1 MPEHGRRGV
10 ALVEQ
15 GRVELVE
22 VLRTQPVEAVAAEPM
37 VEEPVAISF
46 DERGHSVIV

>member
-1 MPEHGRRGV
+1 LDGDREGPGQDAVVPEHGRRGV

-22 VLRTQPVEAVAAEPM
+22 VLRTQPVEAVAAD
-37 VEEPVAISF
+37 AR
-46 DERGHSVIV
+46 D